1 MSGRNTTDIVGGA
14 LTAAAGGMLAYGST
28 RLTPPILRGRHAGS
42 KCDPTRHWPPAGRL
56 WRGGDDAGLHGR
68 RRRHSPRAVTERN
81 ELQGKASTW
90 RGMAAVGVTVFLSL
104 ALPILGLLPSMPIA
118 LALLMFIMA
127 GTDRWPVVVLAALV
141 LTAAVYGIFGL
152 GLGVDIPL
160 VPSQH
165 A

>member
-1 MSGRNTTDIVGGA
+1 MADMLGPSAIPLVIGLLLAACGAAVMTRGFTGGGA
-14 LTAAAGGMLAYGST
+14 GTA
-28 RLTPPILRGRHAGS
+28 
-42 KCDPTRHWPPAGRL
+42 
-56 WRGGDDAGLHGR
+56 
-68 RRRHSPRAVTERN
+68 PRAVPERN